1 MRREAVIVAVART
14 PIGVAFKGS
23 LNNIKSPT
31 LGAHAISAAV
41 MRAEIDPGE
50 VEDLVMGTVLGA
62 GTAGMNLGRLS
73 ALAAGL
79 PLTVS
84 GQTVDRQCASGL
96 MAISI
101 AAHQIV
107 QEGMDVAI
115 AAGQENVSAVQAR
128 YFDWVTAEN
137 DPTVTDHAA
146 YAYMSM
152 IDTAE
157 VVARQFGI
165 SREAQDAFA
174 LQSQMRV
181 AAAQAA
187 GRFDAEIVPITATRL
202 IRNRDTGETRTE
214 MVTLSRDEG
223 NRAQTTLDSLAR
235 LKPVRDGG
243 TVSAGNANQLSDG
256 AAALVLMERRAAERR
271 GLPVLGV
278 FRGMAVAGCAPETM
292 GIGPIHAVPRL
303 LQRAGLTVGDI
314 DLWELNEAFAAQA
327 LPCIQQLGLDSER
340 VNVNG
345 GAISVG
351 HPYGMSGAR
360 LAGHA
365 LLEGRRRRAR
375 LAVVTMCVGG
385 GMGAAGLFEIA

>member
-31 LGAHAISAAV
+31 LAAHAISAAV

-165 SREAQDAFA
+165 SRETQDAFA

-243 TVSAGNANQLSDG
+243 TVSAGNASQLSDG

-327 LPCIQQLGLDSER
+327 LPCIQQLGLDPER

-360 LAGHA
+360 LACHA

>member
-1 MRREAVIVAVART
+1 MSREAVIVSVART
-14 PIGVAFKGS
+14 PIGQAFKGS
-23 LNNIKSPT
+23 LNNIKSPS
-31 LGAHAISAAV
+31 LAAHAIGAAV
-41 MRAEIDPGE
+41 ARAGIDPAE

-79 PLTVS
+79 PVTVS

-96 MAISI
+96 MAISV

-107 QEGMDVAI
+107 QEGMEVVI
-115 AAGQENVSAVQAR
+115 AAGQENISALQAR
-128 YFDWVTAEN
+128 YFDWVQADRDAAVTA
-137 DPTVTDHAA
+137 AA
-146 YAYMSM
+146 AHAYMPM
-152 IDTAE
+152 LDTAE
-157 VVARQFGI
+157 HVARLYGI
-165 SREAQDAFA
+165 SRQAQDEFA
-174 LQSQMRV
+174 LRSQARV
-181 AAAQAA
+181 AAAQAE
-187 GRFDAEIVPITATRL
+187 GRFDAEIVPIRAMRL
-202 IRNRDTGETRTE
+202 VKDRDTGAVHEQE
-214 MVTLSRDEG
+214 VTLSRDEG
-223 NRAQTTLDSLAR
+223 NRPQTSIDSLAG
-235 LKPVRDGG
+235 LKPVREGG
-243 TVSAGNANQLSDG
+243 SITAGNASQLSDG

-278 FRGMAVAGCAPETM
+278 FRGMAVAGCAPESM

-303 LQRAGLTVGDI
+303 LQRAGLSVQDI

-327 LPCIQQLGLDSER
+327 LPCIQQLGLDPER
-340 VNVNG
+340 VNVSG

-351 HPYGMSGAR
+351 HPYGMTGAR

-365 LLEGRRRRAR
+365 LIEGRRRRAR

>member
-1 MRREAVIVAVART
+1 MNREAVIVAVART

-31 LGAHAISAAV
+31 LAAHAISAAV
-41 MRAEIDPGE
+41 TRAGIDPGE
-50 VEDLVMGTVLGA
+50 VGDLVMGTVLGA
-62 GTAGMNLGRLS
+62 GTAGMNLGRLA

-79 PLTVS
+79 PVTVP

-96 MAISI
+96 MAIAT

-107 QEGMDVAI
+107 QEGMEVAI

-128 YFDWVTAEN
+128 YFDWVTAER
-137 DPTVTDHAA
+137 DPTVTHHAA
-146 YAYMSM
+146 YAYMPM
-152 IDTAE
+152 LDTAE

-165 SREAQDAFA
+165 SRAAQDAFA

-187 GRFDAEIVPITATRL
+187 GRFDEEIVPITATRL

-223 NRAQTTLDSLAR
+223 NRAQTTLEGLGG
-235 LKPVRDGG
+235 LKAVREGG
-243 TVSAGNANQLSDG
+243 CVTAGNASQLSDG
-256 AAALVLMERRAAERR
+256 AAALVLMERRVAERR

-327 LPCIQQLGLDSER
+327 LPCIRQLGLDPDR

-345 GAISVG
+345 GAISIG
-351 HPYGMSGAR
+351 HPYGMTGAR
-360 LAGHA
+360 LAMHA
-365 LLEGRRRRAR
+365 LLEGRRRKAR

>member
-1 MRREAVIVAVART
+1 MREAVIVSYART
-14 PIGVAFKGS
+14 PIGLAFKGG

-31 LGAHAISAAV
+31 LAAHAISAAIG
-41 MRAEIDPGE
+41 RAGIDPGE
-50 VEDLVMGTVLGA
+50 VEDLVMGSVLTA
-62 GTAGMNLGRLS
+62 GTAAMNLGRLA

-79 PLTVS
+79 PVSVS

-96 MAISI
+96 QAIAI
-101 AAHQIV
+101 AAQAIV
-107 QEGMDVAI
+107 QGGVDVVI
-115 AAGQENVSAVQAR
+115 AAGQENISAIQAP
-128 YFDWVTAEN
+128 YFDWAFRDLDPGVTAQQ
-137 DPTVTDHAA
+137 PMA
-146 YAYMSM
+146 YLPML
-152 IDTAE
+152 DTAE
-157 VVARQFGI
+157 AVARLWGV

-174 LQSQMRV
+174 LQSQQRV

-187 GRFDAEIVPITATRL
+187 GRFDAEIVPVTATRL
-202 IRNRDTGETRTE
+202 VRDKTTGDVRPEL
-214 MVTLSRDEG
+214 VTLTRDEG
-223 NRAQTTLDSLAR
+223 NRPQTTAEGLAA

-243 TVSAGNANQLSDG
+243 LVTAGNASQLSDG

-271 GLPVLGV
+271 NLPILGV
-278 FRGMAVAGCAPETM
+278 FRMMAVAGCPPEHM

-303 LQRAGLTVGDI
+303 MQRTGLRRSDI

-327 LPCIQQLGLDSER
+327 LPCISQLGLDPDR

-351 HPYGMSGAR
+351 HPYGMTGVR

-365 LLEGRRRRAR
+365 LIEGRRRGASR
-375 LAVVTMCVGG
+375 AVVTMCVGG

>member
-243 TVSAGNANQLSDG
+243 TVSAGNASQLSDG

-375 LAVVTMCVGG
+375 LAVVTMCVGC

>member
-1 MRREAVIVAVART
+1 MSREAVIVSVART
-14 PIGVAFKGS
+14 PIGQAFKGS

-31 LGAHAISAAV
+31 LAAHAIAAAV
-41 MRAEIDPGE
+41 ARAGLDPAE

-79 PLTVS
+79 PVS
-84 GQTVDRQCASGL
+84 VAGQTVDRQCASGL
-96 MAISI
+96 MAIAI
-101 AAHQIV
+101 AAHQIG
-107 QEGMDVAI
+107 QEGMEVAI
-115 AAGQENVSAVQAR
+115 AAGQENISALQGR
-128 YFDWVTAEN
+128 YFDWAFAETDPAVTA
-137 DPTVTDHAA
+137 HAA
-146 YAYMSM
+146 QAYLPML
-152 IDTAE
+152 DTAE
-157 VVARQFGI
+157 IVARQYGI

-174 LQSQMRV
+174 LLSQQRV

-187 GRFDAEIVPITATRL
+187 GRFDAEIVPIMATRL
-202 IRNRDTGETRTE
+202 IRNRETAEVRTE
-214 MVTLSRDEG
+214 AVTLAKDEG
-223 NRAQTTLDSLAR
+223 NRAQTTLDSLAA

-243 TVSAGNANQLSDG
+243 TVSAGNASQLSDG

-271 GLPVLGV
+271 GMPVLGV
-278 FRGMAVAGCAPETM
+278 FRGMSVAGCAPEMM

-303 LQRAGLTVGDI
+303 LQRAGLTVDAV

-327 LPCIQQLGLDSER
+327 LPCIQALGLDPDR

-351 HPYGMSGAR
+351 HPYGMTGAR

-365 LLEGRRRRAR
+365 LLEGRRRKAR

>member
-73 ALAAGL
+73 ALGAGL

-243 TVSAGNANQLSDG
+243 TVSAGNASQLSDG

-375 LAVVTMCVGG
+375 LAVVTMCVGC

>member
-1 MRREAVIVAVART
+1 VA
-14 PIGVAFKGS
+14 
-23 LNNIKSPT
+23 
-31 LGAHAISAAV
+31 
-41 MRAEIDPGE
+41 
-50 VEDLVMGTVLGA
+50 
-62 GTAGMNLGRLS
+62 
-73 ALAAGL
+73 
-79 PLTVS
+79 

-96 MAISI
+96 MAIAI

-107 QEGMDVAI
+107 QEGMEVAI
-115 AAGQENVSAVQAR
+115 AAGQENISALQGR
-128 YFDWVTAEN
+128 YFDWAFAETDPAVTA
-137 DPTVTDHAA
+137 HAA
-146 YAYMSM
+146 QAYLPML
-152 IDTAE
+152 DTAE
-157 VVARQFGI
+157 IVARQYGI

-174 LQSQMRV
+174 LLSQQRV

-202 IRNRDTGETRTE
+202 IRNRETAEVRSE
-214 MVTLSRDEG
+214 AVTLAKDEG
-223 NRAQTTLDSLAR
+223 NRAQTTLDSLAA

-243 TVSAGNANQLSDG
+243 TVSAGNASQLSDG

-271 GLPVLGV
+271 GMPVLGV
-278 FRGMAVAGCAPETM
+278 FRGMSVAGCAPEMM

-303 LQRAGLTVGDI
+303 LQRAGLTVDAV

-327 LPCIQQLGLDSER
+327 LPCIQALGLDPDR

-351 HPYGMSGAR
+351 HPYGMTGAR

-365 LLEGRRRRAR
+365 LLEGRRRKAR